1 VSGLTK
7 KHRKMPRH
15 IVLPNGQWRFISGK
29 SRRVHKSMAR
39 RGRKAY
45 SRHRSSGLG
54 GGKLMRGLFPVSGMI
69 AGALI
74 GAGAATM
81 QEKFLP
87 QVIPYQGAAAGFAV
101 AGIAGAG
108 GALLRDMFKG
118 TTTAQNAVIN
128 Y

>member
-1 VSGLTK
+1 LARK
-7 KHRKMPRH
+7 RKHKMPAALKRY
-15 IVLPNGQWRFISGK
+15 WAAKKGK
-29 SRRVHKSMAR
+29 VHKSMAR
-39 RGRKAY
+39 RSRRAY
-45 SRHRSSGLG
+45 SRHRSSGIG
-54 GGKLMRGLFPVSGMI
+54 GGKLMRGIIPVPGII

-118 TTTAQNAVIN
+118 TAATSAVIN